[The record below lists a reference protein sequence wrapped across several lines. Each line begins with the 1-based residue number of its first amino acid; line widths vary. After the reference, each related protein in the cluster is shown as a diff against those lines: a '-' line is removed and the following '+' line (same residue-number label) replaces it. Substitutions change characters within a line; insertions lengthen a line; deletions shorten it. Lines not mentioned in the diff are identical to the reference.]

1 MQKIRVPQ
9 NSFQFGEVSDSLKMR
24 TDTAIYTSSAQKM
37 ENMIV
42 TVEGSAK
49 KRTGLKHIYDY
60 SLTYDASNP
69 SKSHL
74 FPFYFDNNE
83 QYIISVEHQKVRC
96 FRIVNATTVT
106 LVATITQDVN
116 SATLPFDQDYLQQY
130 TTAQMGDVM
139 FICHPLFAPR
149 LLTRTSLT
157 TFEISTYTFDTRAD
171 NKQIY
176 QPYSKYQAV
185 GVTLNP
191 SATTGNGV
199 TLTTS
204 SNYWDTTGTATGTP
218 ASYAN
223 SLHVGVVVRYGG
235 NEIEITSVQSATQAT
250 GNIVDELS
258 VRLSVANPFRANDG
272 SNKIEVTQL
281 SHGYGGGESITVSDA
296 SSVGGI
302 NASSING
309 SRTVADIIDDNTY
322 TFTAGATANSSEDGG
337 GFPKIGTHAP
347 TLDWDEQAWS
357 AKRGYPAAV
366 AFHENRLVFGGTLAE
381 PDAIFMS
388 EVGEYF
394 NHNVG
399 TAQDN
404 EAIKLTAATGDVH
417 EIRYLVSSR
426 DLQVFAGTGELYVPT
441 YLNQAITPTNAQIRE
456 QTPYGSAFVTPVLID
471 GSTVFAQ
478 AGGRSVR
485 EYLFTDS
492 EDAYASTAISSISS
506 HLIDNPKYMAV
517 VHSGFGQPDSYA
529 FMTMEDGN
537 AAIFTSNRAE
547 KRASWVEFTTDDRFD
562 SVVSIDD
569 RLFVNVYDANGNLQL
584 CEFNT
589 DIGLDFWTNTSAS
602 NGGFLLDSRQA
613 SYTSLDV
620 IGDVSGV
627 QTSLGSISVG
637 TLGTINGISSYTSQS
652 KTLDNTAFLDPYSCK
667 FSSDGSKLFVAF
679 AYLFADNDKTWRI
692 DEYSLSTN
700 WDVTTASLVSN
711 INPTTSNL
719 STIPNDIIGIDFS
732 SDGKKLFTAAK
743 SGNNLVVYTIN
754 LESAWAISSAT
765 LSSNYQFTYLNSQNF
780 RVIAFS
786 PNGMKFYIA
795 NSTSDKI
802 EQYDL
807 TTAFDVSTESGVS
820 ASLTVSP
827 LITDIFGFA
836 FSPEGKRLVVCGTQD
851 STIEEYTSSTP
862 FEIDTYSQSTPSATF
877 NYSKNELRDVT
888 FGNNDS
894 YMYLLYEDGTDQKV
908 DRLNMIATS
917 DKFLAVSAYPIAYSS
932 VYVGKKFDA
941 KIVSNPID
949 AAGNAGPL
957 TGSFRGISSVILD
970 VKDTKSLKV
979 NSRSVPIESNLSGK
993 KEVRLLGYSRD
1004 PQVTIEQSD
1013 PLDMQVNGFISEVII

>member
-24 TDTAIYTSSAQKM
+24 TDTAIYASSAQKM

-60 SLTYDASNP
+60 GLRYVASDGTGTADNDGLKTTAAVSSGNQTLNGVLGNNDATADFGDVGRFIVLYYDNISSWTIGSTITITGTDIYGLTQTETLTTVALGHMNTHQQLTSTKSFKTITSINQPFTSATMTLRIGVTDALDYINQNNQ
-69 SKSHL
+69 SHL

-83 QYIISVEHQKVRC
+83 QYIISVEHLRVRC

-116 SATLPFDQDYLQQY
+116 SAALPFDQDYLQEY
-130 TTAQMGDVM
+130 TAAQMGDVM

-157 TFEISTYTFDTRAD
+157 AFEISTYTFDTRAD
-171 NKQIY
+171 DKETY

-185 GVTLNP
+185 GVTLDP

-204 SNYWDTTGTATGTP
+204 SNYWDITGTQSGGNYP
-218 ASYAN
+218 D

-258 VRLSVANPFRANDG
+258 VRLSVANPFRTNDG
-272 SNKIEVTQL
+272 SNKVEVTQL
-281 SHGYGGGESITVSDA
+281 AHGYGGGESIIISDA
-296 SSVGGI
+296 ATVGGI
-302 NASSING
+302 NASTNING
-309 SRTVADIIDDNTY
+309 SRVVADIIDDNTY
-322 TFTAGATANSSEDGG
+322 TFTAGANANTSEDGG

-456 QTPYGSAFVTPVLID
+456 QTPYGSAFVTPALID
-471 GSTVFAQ
+471 GSTVFVQ

-506 HLIDNPKYMAV
+506 HLIDNPRYMAV

-537 AAIFTSNRAE
+537 AAVFTSNRAE
-547 KRASWVEFTTDDRFD
+547 KRASWVEFTTNGLFE

-569 RLFVNVYDANGNLQL
+569 RLFVNVYNADGNLQL

-589 DIGLDFWTNTSAS
+589 EVGLDAWLYGAISYNLVDVSAVYSSGDSVDVVAIKNSTQYSLGAFTVNGS
-602 NGGFLLDSRQA
+602 NQVDLSAHSSA
-613 SYTSLDV
+613 SYTH
-620 IGDVSGV
+620 
-627 QTSLGSISVG
+627 
-637 TLGTINGISSYTSQS
+637 
-652 KTLDNTAFLDPYSCK
+652 A
-667 FSSDGSKLFVAF
+667 
-679 AYLFADNDKTWRI
+679 
-692 DEYSLSTN
+692 
-700 WDVTTASLVSN
+700 
-711 INPTTSNL
+711 
-719 STIPNDIIGIDFS
+719 
-732 SDGKKLFTAAK
+732 
-743 SGNNLVVYTIN
+743 
-754 LESAWAISSAT
+754 
-765 LSSNYQFTYLNSQNF
+765 
-780 RVIAFS
+780 
-786 PNGMKFYIA
+786 
-795 NSTSDKI
+795 
-802 EQYDL
+802 
-807 TTAFDVSTESGVS
+807 
-820 ASLTVSP
+820 
-827 LITDIFGFA
+827 
-836 FSPEGKRLVVCGTQD
+836 
-851 STIEEYTSSTP
+851 
-862 FEIDTYSQSTPSATF
+862 
-877 NYSKNELRDVT
+877 
-888 FGNNDS
+888 
-894 YMYLLYEDGTDQKV
+894 
-908 DRLNMIATS
+908 
-917 DKFLAVSAYPIAYSS
+917 
-932 VYVGKKFDA
+932 YVGKKFTA

-949 AAGNAGPL
+949 ASGSAGPI

-970 VKDTKSLKV
+970 VKDTKSLKI
-979 NSRSVPIESNLSGK
+979 NSRSVPIESSLNGK
-993 KEVRLLGYSRD
+993 KEVRLLGYGRD

-1013 PLDMQVNGFISEVII
+1013 PLAMQVNGFISEVII